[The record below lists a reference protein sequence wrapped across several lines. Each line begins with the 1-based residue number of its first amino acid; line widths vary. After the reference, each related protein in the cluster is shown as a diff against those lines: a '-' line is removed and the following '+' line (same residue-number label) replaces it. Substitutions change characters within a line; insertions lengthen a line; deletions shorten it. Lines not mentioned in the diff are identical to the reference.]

1 MAKVGLEYFPF
12 DVYSDNKIK
21 LIEAEFGLTGFAVI
35 VKLWQKI
42 YAERG
47 YYCEFDEEVALL
59 FANEIKVGVGAVSE
73 IVKAAIK
80 RGIFQKE
87 LYDKYKV
94 LTSHGIQSR
103 YTEATVR
110 RVRVELE
117 EKYLLLGAHE
127 IKGNVDI
134 IGKNV
139 CRNQENVYITQQSK
153 VEESKVKKSK
163 VKESKG
169 EIALPPYNIH
179 GYYKNVMLTDIELES
194 LKEEF
199 PQDYKDR
206 IEKLSEYM
214 ASSGKEYKSHFA
226 TIKKWAKE
234 DKEKTI
240 NNPSRPVKKKLCNYT
255 DTSNTDYRALEE
267 ELLDGFLD
275 S

>member
-12 DVYSDNKIK
+12 DVYLDNKIK
-21 LIEAEFGLTGFAVI
+21 LIEAEFGLIGFAVI

-59 FANEIKVGVGAVSE
+59 FADEIKVGVGTVSE
-73 IVKAAIK
+73 IVRAAIK

-87 LYDKYKV
+87 LYDKYRV

-103 YTEATVR
+103 YTEATIR

-139 CRNQENVYITQQSK
+139 CRNEKNVYINQQSK

-163 VKESKG
+163 VEES
-169 EIALPPYNIH
+169 ESEDTVTHADTY
-179 GYYKNVMLTDIELES
+179 GYYKNVMLSHEELEN
-194 LKEEF
+194 LKDEF
-199 PQDYKDR
+199 PDDYNAK

-234 DKEKTI
+234 DEEKNI
-240 NNPSRPVKKKLCNYT
+240 NNARPQKKGRLCNYT
-255 DTSNTDYRALEE
+255 DTHNTDYAELEK

-275 S
+275 A